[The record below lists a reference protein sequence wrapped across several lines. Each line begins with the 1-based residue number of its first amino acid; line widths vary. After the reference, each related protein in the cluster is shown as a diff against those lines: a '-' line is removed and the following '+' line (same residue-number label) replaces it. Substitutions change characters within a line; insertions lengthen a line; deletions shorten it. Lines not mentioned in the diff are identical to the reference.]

1 MNDSIQRL
9 VRQIK
14 QMEEELLIEIQKKEA
29 EFFYE
34 IRAKKIRF
42 EKKIK
47 AQHKAIVKKLPRY
60 LYDAAF
66 LNMLTVPVI
75 WSCLIPVAFLD
86 LIVMVFQFICFPVY
100 GIPKVKRKDYIIID
114 RHYLSYL
121 NTIEK
126 INCLFCGYF
135 IGVISIVQEVAARTE
150 QYWCPIKHARRLRTM
165 HSRYKN
171 FIDYGD
177 GIKYKEKLQ
186 EVRRDF
192 NDLR

>member
-1 MNDSIQRL
+1 MNDRIQRL
-9 VRQIK
+9 VQQIK
-14 QMEEELLIEIQKKEA
+14 QIEEELLIEIQKKEE

-47 AQHKAIVKKLPRY
+47 AQHKILVKKIPRY
-60 LYDAAF
+60 LYDASF

-75 WSCLIPVAFLD
+75 WTCIVPAIIMD
-86 LIVMVFQFICFPVY
+86 LFVSVYQFICFPVY
-100 GIPKVKRKDYIIID
+100 GIPKIKRKDYIIID

-121 NTIEK
+121 NIIEK
-126 INCLFCGYF
+126 LNCVFCAYF
-135 IGVISIVQEVAARTE
+135 IGVISMVQEIAARTE
-150 QYWCPIKHARRLRTM
+150 QYWCPIKHARRLRAM
-165 HSRYKN
+165 HSRYRN

-177 GIKYKEKLQ
+177 GIKYKEKLG
-186 EVRRDF
+186 EVRKDF

>member
-1 MNDSIQRL
+1 MNERIQRL
-9 VRQIK
+9 VQQIK
-14 QMEEELLIEIQKKEA
+14 QMEEELLIEIQKKEE

-34 IRAKKIRF
+34 IRARKIRF

-47 AQHKAIVKKLPRY
+47 AQHKILVKKLPRY

-66 LNMLTVPVI
+66 LNMLTAPVVWSCIVPVA
-75 WSCLIPVAFLD
+75 LLD
-86 LIVMVFQFICFPVY
+86 LFATVLQLICFPIY
-100 GIPKVKRKDYIIID
+100 GIPRVKRKDYIIID

-126 INCLFCGYF
+126 INCVYCGYVN
-135 IGVISIVQEVAARTE
+135 GVIGMALEIGARTE

-171 FIDYGD
+171 FMDYGD
-177 GIKYKEKLQ
+177 GLKYKEKLD
-186 EVRRDF
+186 EVRREFD
-192 NDLR
+192 DLR